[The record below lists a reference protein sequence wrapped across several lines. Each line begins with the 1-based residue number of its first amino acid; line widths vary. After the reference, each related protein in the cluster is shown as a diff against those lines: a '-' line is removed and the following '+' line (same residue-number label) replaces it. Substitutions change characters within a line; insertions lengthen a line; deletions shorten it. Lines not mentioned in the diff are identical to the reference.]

1 MLTMIKMAWKNIFR
15 YKNRTI
21 ITILAIA
28 ISVFIAV
35 VIDALLM
42 GIFNQSNLNMVNYEA
57 SEAVIYANGYLEE
70 KDKYPLDLVIDS
82 TQREQIESLLRANKV
97 KFAPRYRTT
106 AELVF
111 YDEDKEF
118 EGILNVLFYGVSD
131 LDKEV
136 FQLESSLESGTWI
149 EEGDDSIVVGSGVAD
164 KLGLKVGDLLTLQC
178 EGKDG
183 YAQSVDV
190 LVKGIVNTENY
201 SVNSSMAYMALDQ
214 VDSYLGLEGCVNMY
228 AISDGKMGLASS
240 SFAASIKKLLK
251 SVDGVQ
257 VYSFEEDNEGYM
269 AILNGDKGSSYL
281 VLIFLFIIA
290 GAGIVNTMVMSV
302 LERRKE
308 TAMLRAMGFSNG
320 SIKLL
325 FVSEGF
331 IIGVVGAVV
340 GLILGAA
347 VNYPLA
353 KYGINLEGAVEGN
366 TIDIGYRISLIFKAT
381 WSTHSFVVIPLLGVA
396 LTVLASYFPVS
407 RIGKGQIANML
418 RRV

>member
-1 MLTMIKMAWKNIFR
+1 MLTMLKMAWKNIFR

-21 ITILAIA
+21 VTIAAIA

-42 GIFNQSNLNMVNYEA
+42 GVFNQSNQNMVNYEA
-57 SEAVIYANGYLEE
+57 SEAVLYAKGYLEE
-70 KDKYPLDLVIDS
+70 KDKYPVDIVLKEAE
-82 TQREQIESLLRANKV
+82 RKEIEEILEANKISY
-97 KFAPRYRTT
+97 APRYRTT

-111 YDEDKEF
+111 YDEEKDF
-118 EGILNVLFYGVSD
+118 EGVLNVVFYGVSEKD
-131 LDKEV
+131 KDVFLLDGAV
-136 FQLESSLESGTWI
+136 ESGAWI

-164 KLGLKVGDLLTLQC
+164 KLGLEVGDLLTLQC

-183 YAQSVDV
+183 YAQSLDV
-190 LVKGIVNTENY
+190 LVKGVVNTENY
-201 SVNSSMAYMALDQ
+201 SVNASMIYMALDQ
-214 VDSYLGLEGCVNMY
+214 VDAYLGLDGSVSLY
-228 AISDGKMGLASS
+228 ALSDGKMGLASS
-240 SFAASIKKLLK
+240 SFAAKVKSLLK
-251 SVDGVQ
+251 DVDDVQ

-269 AILNGDKGSSYL
+269 AILNGDKGSSYI

-308 TAMLRAMGFSNG
+308 TAMMRAMGFSNN
-320 SIKLL
+320 SIRLL

-331 IIGVVGAVV
+331 IVGMIGSVIGIV
-340 GLILGAA
+340 LGAL

-353 KYGINLEGAVEGN
+353 KYGIDLQGAVDGN
-366 TIDIGYRISLIFKAT
+366 TVDMGYRISLIFKAT

-407 RIGKGQIANML
+407 RIGKGQISNML
-418 RRV
+418 RKV